1 MAQSTEDVQFY
12 IVFLSEQLNT
22 QRYYEI
28 LETLHTV
35 LKPVTVVA
43 CMKDH
48 PPQYPIVFA
57 LIEPQTS
64 NPIWNKY
71 KEPYTVVNKTT
82 RIK

>member
-22 QRYYEI
+22 QI

-43 CMKDH
+43 SMKDH
-48 PPQYPIVFA
+48 PPQYPTVFA